1 MAWLRKE
8 KLAEIWLKMKLK
20 RHLHQ
25 TYILE
30 WIVVD
35 FGTILSSKMD
45 QKSIKI
51 QSAID
56 VENNAHPER
65 SKNGVGGVWAAISQP
80 GRPPG
85 EG

>member
-8 KLAEIWLKMKLK
+8 KLAEICLKMKLK
-20 RHLHQ
+20 GHLHQ
-25 TYILE
+25 TYIFE
-30 WIVVD
+30 WFVVD
-35 FGTILSSKMD
+35 FSTILRSKMD

-51 QSAID
+51 QSEIE
-56 VENNAHPER
+56 VENNAPQER
-65 SKNGVGGVWAAISQP
+65 SKNGVGGVWAAINQP